1 VRNAWRT
8 IPFFRRL
15 AADDGSDACA
25 AEATGAEAGA
35 RIEKPQKPSMLP
47 HELIVWAMTIG
58 RWSGVR
64 SVIGSF
70 CGAADA
76 EAPHDTDTNVTA
88 AATRVLRTRMHD
100 TLRR

>member
-1 VRNAWRT
+1 
-8 IPFFRRL
+8 
-15 AADDGSDACA
+15 
-25 AEATGAEAGA
+25 
-35 RIEKPQKPSMLP
+35 MLP

-58 RWSGVR
+58 RFAGAL
-64 SVIGSF
+64 SF

-88 AATRVLRTRMHD
+88 AAARVRRMRMHD